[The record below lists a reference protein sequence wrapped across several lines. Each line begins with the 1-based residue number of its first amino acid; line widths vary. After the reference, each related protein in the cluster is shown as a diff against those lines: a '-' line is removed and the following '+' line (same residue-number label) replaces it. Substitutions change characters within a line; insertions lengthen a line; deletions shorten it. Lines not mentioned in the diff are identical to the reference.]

1 MAKII
6 IVDDDP
12 AMVAVLSE
20 VLREH
25 RHEVIP
31 AGSPEPAMQLVRE
44 MAPDLVL
51 ADVEMPEGKPL
62 GLKLLQQVKE
72 YNRSIPVVMITGQG
86 TKERAVQALRAGA
99 QDFIEKPFQIDELV
113 KRVDNALVQQKAVHA
128 LEENVELRRQL
139 QDKFRFDS
147 MIGTAPCM
155 ESVYRLIERVANTDS
170 TVLILGESGTG
181 KELVARA
188 LHYNSRRAAMP
199 FVAVNCS
206 ALPEH
211 LLESELFGHRKGAF
225 TGAAFDKVGLFQ
237 HADGG
242 TILLDEIG
250 SMAPSLQSKLL
261 RFLQDKE
268 LRRVGDTDTIKV
280 DLRVLASTNEP
291 LREKM
296 VEKTFREDLYYRIS
310 VIPVQLPPLR
320 ERTEDIPLLVTHFVQ
335 LICQRQGTTPPR
347 FSDEVMGALKCY
359 RWPGNVRELQNAV
372 ERATALCD
380 GGVVLVK
387 DLPERV
393 LEAVAAGGSV
403 PPRVDTQQSVI
414 QTSVAGRPTC
424 EPIVHPSLG
433 EQPSGSGEF
442 GARAAQWRHGFPPM
456 QLKEF
461 LHCQEVDYIEQVIQ
475 AVGGDK
481 EKAAEMLGIS
491 MATLYRKLAAP
502 SVDDQLAPTPS
513 EVEAEKIRPESVG
526 VQPPV

>member
-12 AMVAVLSE
+12 AMVSVLSE

-25 RHEVIP
+25 RHEVVP
-31 AGSPEPAMQLVRE
+31 ASSPEKALQLVKE
-44 MAPDLVL
+44 SSPDLVL
-51 ADVEMPEGKPL
+51 SDIEMPEGKPM
-62 GLKLLQQVKE
+62 GLKLLQQIKE
-72 YNRSIPVVMITGQG
+72 FNQSIPVVMITGQG

-113 KRVDNALVQQKAVHA
+113 KRIDNSLLQQKAVHA

-147 MIGTAPCM
+147 MIGSSPRM
-155 ESVYRLIERVANTDS
+155 EAVYRLIERVANTES

-225 TGAAFDKVGLFQ
+225 TGAAFDKMGLFQ

-242 TILLDEIG
+242 SILLDEIG

-261 RFLQDKE
+261 RFLQDRE
-268 LRRVGDTDTIKV
+268 LRRVGDTDTIRV
-280 DLRVLASTNEP
+280 DVRVLAATNEP
-291 LREKM
+291 LQQKM
-296 VEKTFREDLYYRIS
+296 VDKTFREDLFYRIS
-310 VIPVQLPPLR
+310 VIPVQLPALR
-320 ERTEDIPLLVTHFVQ
+320 ERTDDIPLLVNHFIEQ
-335 LICQRQGTTPPR
+335 ISKRQGTPAAR
-347 FSDEVMGALKCY
+347 ISDEIMSVMKAY

-372 ERATALCD
+372 ERAFALCD
-380 GGVVLVK
+380 GGVLVLK

-393 LEAVAAGGSV
+393 LEAVA
-403 PPRVDTQQSVI
+403 
-414 QTSVAGRPTC
+414 
-424 EPIVHPSLG
+424 
-433 EQPSGSGEF
+433 
-442 GARAAQWRHGFPPM
+442 
-456 QLKEF
+456 
-461 LHCQEVDYIEQVIQ
+461 
-475 AVGGDK
+475 
-481 EKAAEMLGIS
+481 GIS
-491 MATLYRKLAAP
+491 TTPQPTEPKQFVSAPVMPREVAEVVLDPMLA
-502 SVDDQLAPTPS
+502 
-513 EVEAEKIRPESVG
+513 
-526 VQPPV
+526 

>member
-31 AGSPEPAMQLVRE
+31 AGSPERALQLVKE
-44 MAPDLVL
+44 VAPDLVL

-72 YNRSIPVVMITGQG
+72 HNRSIPVVMITGQG

-139 QDKFRFDS
+139 QEKFRFDS
-147 MIGTAPCM
+147 MIGTTACM

-280 DLRVLASTNEP
+280 DVRVLASTNEP
-291 LREKM
+291 LQQKM
-296 VEKTFREDLYYRIS
+296 VDKLFREDLYYRIS

-320 ERTEDIPLLVTHFVQ
+320 ERAEDIPLLVAHFVQ
-335 LICQRQGTTPPR
+335 LNCQRQGAPPPS
-347 FSDEVMGALKCY
+347 FSDEVMGVLKCY

-380 GGVVLVK
+380 GGVVLLK

-393 LEAVAAGGSV
+393 LEAVAAGGTV
-403 PPRVDTQQSVI
+403 PSRADTQQSST
-414 QTSVAGRPTC
+414 QPLAAARPIC
-424 EPIVHPSLG
+424 EPIIDPSLAEKAAG
-433 EQPSGSGEF
+433 
-442 GARAAQWRHGFPPM
+442 AAQWSRGFSPM

-461 LHCQEVDYIEQVIQ
+461 LHRQEVDYIEQVIQ
-475 AVGGDK
+475 AAGGDK

-502 SVDDQLAPTPS
+502 STEDQ
-513 EVEAEKIRPESVG
+513 VEAEPAPIPASGKVHPDDVG

>member
-1 MAKII
+1 
-6 IVDDDP
+6 
-12 AMVAVLSE
+12 
-20 VLREH
+20 
-25 RHEVIP
+25 
-31 AGSPEPAMQLVRE
+31 
-44 MAPDLVL
+44 
-51 ADVEMPEGKPL
+51 
-62 GLKLLQQVKE
+62 
-72 YNRSIPVVMITGQG
+72 
-86 TKERAVQALRAGA
+86 
-99 QDFIEKPFQIDELV
+99 
-113 KRVDNALVQQKAVHA
+113 VQQKAVHA

-139 QDKFRFDS
+139 QEKFRFDS
-147 MIGTAPCM
+147 MIGTTACM

-280 DLRVLASTNEP
+280 DIRVLASTNEP
-291 LREKM
+291 LHEKM
-296 VEKTFREDLYYRIS
+296 LEKTFREDLYYRIS

-320 ERTEDIPLLVTHFVQ
+320 ERTEDVPLLVTHFAQ
-335 LICQRQGTTPPR
+335 QICQRQGTTPPR
-347 FSDEVMGALKCY
+347 FGEEVMGVLKRY
-359 RWPGNVRELQNAV
+359 HWPGNVRELQNAV
-372 ERATALCD
+372 ERAAALCD
-380 GGVVLVK
+380 GGEVLLK

-393 LEAVAAGGSV
+393 LEAEAGGG
-403 PPRVDTQQSVI
+403 PAPLRVGNLRSGVQSP
-414 QTSVAGRPTC
+414 VAGRPRY
-424 EPIVHPSLG
+424 EPMMDPALA
-433 EQPSGSGEF
+433 EKASG
-442 GARAAQWRHGFPPM
+442 AAQWWRGLPPM

-461 LHCQEVDYIEQVIQ
+461 LHRQEVEYIVQVIQ
-475 AVGGDK
+475 VLGGDK
-481 EKAAEMLGIS
+481 EKAAEVLGIS

-502 SVDDQLAPTPS
+502 SVDEPFDPEKMQEGVATPG
-513 EVEAEKIRPESVG
+513 G

>member
-12 AMVAVLSE
+12 AMVSVLSE

-25 RHEVIP
+25 RHEVVP
-31 AGSPEPAMQLVRE
+31 ASGPERAFQLVKE
-44 MAPDLVL
+44 QAPDLVL
-51 ADVEMPEGKPL
+51 ADIEMPEGKPL

-72 YNRSIPVVMITGQG
+72 YNRSIPMVMITGQA

-113 KRVDNALVQQKAVHA
+113 KRVDNALLQQKAVHA

-147 MIGTAPCM
+147 MIGTSPCM

-225 TGAAFDKVGLFQ
+225 TGAAFDKMGLFQ

-261 RFLQDKE
+261 RFLQDRE
-268 LRRVGDTDTIKV
+268 LRRVGDTDTIRV
-280 DLRVLASTNEP
+280 DVRVLAATNEP
-291 LREKM
+291 LQQKM
-296 VEKTFREDLYYRIS
+296 VDKTFREDLFYRIS
-310 VIPVQLPPLR
+310 VIPVQLPALR
-320 ERTEDIPLLVTHFVQ
+320 ERTDDIPLLVSHFIEQ
-335 LICQRQGTTPPR
+335 IAKRQGVPAPR
-347 FSDEVMGALKCY
+347 LSDEVMSVMKAY
-359 RWPGNVRELQNAV
+359 RWPGNVRELQNAI
-372 ERATALCD
+372 ERACALCD
-380 GGVVLVK
+380 NGVLVLK

-393 LEAVAAGGSV
+393 LEAVAGISVTPQPADSKPFVAPPVVAREASQAALDPMLAEKAAG
-403 PPRVDTQQSVI
+403 
-414 QTSVAGRPTC
+414 
-424 EPIVHPSLG
+424 
-433 EQPSGSGEF
+433 
-442 GARAAQWRHGFPPM
+442 AAQWSKGLPPM

-461 LHCQEVDYIEQVIQ
+461 LHRQEVEYIEQVIQ
-475 AVGGDK
+475 SAGGDK
-481 EKAAEMLGIS
+481 EKAAHMLGIS
-491 MATLYRKLAAP
+491 MATLYRKLA
-502 SVDDQLAPTPS
+502 SPTPEEGA
-513 EVEAEKIRPESVG
+513 EVEIQRPA
-526 VQPPV
+526 

>member
-25 RHEVIP
+25 RHDVIP
-31 AGSPEPAMQLVRE
+31 ASSPERALQLTRDE
-44 MAPDLVL
+44 SPDLVL

-62 GLKLLQQVKE
+62 GLKLLQQIKE
-72 YNRSIPVVMITGQG
+72 HNRSIPVVMITGQG

-139 QDKFRFDS
+139 QEKFRFDS
-147 MIGTAPCM
+147 MIGTTPRM
-155 ESVYRLIERVANTDS
+155 EAVYRLIERVANTDS

-280 DLRVLASTNEP
+280 DVRVLASTNEP
-291 LREKM
+291 LQQKM
-296 VEKTFREDLYYRIS
+296 IDKSFREDLYYRIS
-310 VIPVQLPPLR
+310 VIPVQLPALR
-320 ERTEDIPLLVTHFVQ
+320 ERTEDIPMLVTHFAQ
-335 LICQRQGTTPPR
+335 QISQRQGIPAPR
-347 FSDEVMGALKCY
+347 FSDEVMGVMKSY

-372 ERATALCD
+372 ERAIALCD
-380 GGVVLVK
+380 GGAVTLK

-393 LEAVAAGGSV
+393 LE
-403 PPRVDTQQSVI
+403 
-414 QTSVAGRPTC
+414 SVAG
-424 EPIVHPSLG
+424 VGAGAPSANPHG
-433 EQPSGSGEF
+433 VQPLVSALQMAPAVDPLLAEKAAG
-442 GARAAQWRHGFPPM
+442 AAQWSRGLPPM

-461 LHCQEVDYIEQVIQ
+461 LHRQEVDYIEQVIQ
-475 AVGGDK
+475 AAGGDK

-502 SVDDQLAPTPS
+502 SAEE
-513 EVEAEKIRPESVG
+513 EVEAPTG
-526 VQPPV
+526 VSGSTA

>member
-12 AMVAVLSE
+12 AMVSVLSE

-25 RHEVIP
+25 RHEVVP
-31 AGSPEPAMQLVRE
+31 ASSPERALQLVKE
-44 MAPDLVL
+44 QSPDLVL
-51 ADVEMPEGKPL
+51 ADIEMPEGKPL

-72 YNRSIPVVMITGQG
+72 YNRSIPMVMITGQA

-113 KRVDNALVQQKAVHA
+113 KRIDNALTQQKAVHA

-147 MIGTAPCM
+147 MIGSSPRM
-155 ESVYRLIERVANTDS
+155 ESVYRLIERVANTES

-225 TGAAFDKVGLFQ
+225 TGAAFDKLGLFQ

-261 RFLQDKE
+261 RFLQDRE

-280 DLRVLASTNEP
+280 DVRVLAATNEP
-291 LREKM
+291 LQEKM
-296 VEKTFREDLYYRIS
+296 VDKTFREDLYYRIS
-310 VIPVQLPPLR
+310 VIPVQLPALR
-320 ERTEDIPLLVTHFVQ
+320 ERTDDIPLLVSHFIEQ
-335 LICQRQGTTPPR
+335 ISKRQGAPPPR
-347 FSDEVMGALKCY
+347 VSDEMMSVMKAY

-372 ERATALCD
+372 ERAFALCD
-380 GGVVLVK
+380 NGVFLLK
-387 DLPERV
+387 DLPERM
-393 LEAVAAGGSV
+393 LETIAGVNGTAAIATSKSSV
-403 PPRVDTQQSVI
+403 SPSAMRTDMPEGVI
-414 QTSVAGRPTC
+414 DST
-424 EPIVHPSLG
+424 
-433 EQPSGSGEF
+433 
-442 GARAAQWRHGFPPM
+442 
-456 QLKEF
+456 
-461 LHCQEVDYIEQVIQ
+461 
-475 AVGGDK
+475 
-481 EKAAEMLGIS
+481 
-491 MATLYRKLAAP
+491 
-502 SVDDQLAPTPS
+502 
-513 EVEAEKIRPESVG
+513 
-526 VQPPV
+526 

>member
-6 IVDDDP
+6 VVDDDP
-12 AMVAVLSE
+12 AMVSVLSE

-31 AGSPEPAMQLVRE
+31 ASGPEKAFQLVKE
-44 MAPDLVL
+44 QSPDLVL
-51 ADVEMPEGKPL
+51 ADIEMPEGKPL
-62 GLKLLQQVKE
+62 GLKLLQEIKG
-72 YNRSIPVVMITGQG
+72 YNQSITTIMITGQAS
-86 TKERAVQALRAGA
+86 KERAVQALRAGA
-99 QDFIEKPFQIDELV
+99 HDFIEKPFQIDELI
-113 KRVDNALVQQKAVHA
+113 KRIDNALMQQKAVHA

-147 MIGTAPCM
+147 MIGTSARM
-155 ESVYRLIERVANTDS
+155 EAVYRLIERVANTDS
-170 TVLILGESGTG
+170 TILILGESGTG

-225 TGAAFDKVGLFQ
+225 TGAAFDKMGLFQ

-280 DLRVLASTNEP
+280 DVRVLAATNEP
-291 LREKM
+291 LQQKM
-296 VEKTFREDLYYRIS
+296 VDKAFREDLYYRLS

-320 ERTEDIPLLVTHFVQ
+320 DRVEDIPLLVNHFIHQ
-335 LICQRQGTTPPR
+335 FAKQQGVPSPSI
-347 FSDEVMGALKCY
+347 SDEVMSVMKVY
-359 RWPGNVRELQNAV
+359 RWPGNVRELQNAL
-372 ERATALCD
+372 ERACALCD
-380 GGVVLVK
+380 GGAVLLK

-393 LEAVAAGGSV
+393 LEAVAGVSATPQLIESPSAGVRSIGAREI
-403 PPRVDTQQSVI
+403 PESVI
-414 QTSVAGRPTC
+414 DPMLVEKAAG
-424 EPIVHPSLG
+424 
-433 EQPSGSGEF
+433 
-442 GARAAQWRHGFPPM
+442 AAAWSRGLAPM

-461 LHCQEVDYIEQVIQ
+461 LHRQEVDYIEQVIES
-475 AVGGDK
+475 AGGDK
-481 EKAAEMLGIS
+481 EKAAQMLGIS
-491 MATLYRKLAAP
+491 MATLYRKLA
-502 SVDDQLAPTPS
+502 TPS
-513 EVEAEKIRPESVG
+513 PEAEVEVAQR
-526 VQPPV
+526 QA

>member
-1 MAKII
+1 MAKILV
-6 IVDDDP
+6 VDDDP
-12 AMVAVLSE
+12 AMVSVLSE

-31 AGSPEPAMQLVRE
+31 ASSPDRAFQLVKE
-44 MAPDLVL
+44 QAPDLVL
-51 ADVEMPEGKPL
+51 ADIEMPEGKPQ

-72 YNRSIPVVMITGQG
+72 YNRSIPMVMITGQG

-99 QDFIEKPFQIDELV
+99 QDFIEKPFQIDELI

-139 QDKFRFDS
+139 QDKFRFDT
-147 MIGTAPCM
+147 MIGTSPRM
-155 ESVYRLIERVANTDS
+155 ESVYRLIERIANTES

-225 TGAAFDKVGLFQ
+225 TGAAFDKMGLFQ

-261 RFLQDKE
+261 RFLQDRE

-280 DLRVLASTNEP
+280 DVRVLASTNEP
-291 LREKM
+291 LQQKM
-296 VEKTFREDLYYRIS
+296 VDKTFREDLYYRIS

-320 ERTEDIPLLVTHFVQ
+320 DRTDDIPLLVSHFAQ
-335 LICQRQGTTPPR
+335 QISQRQKTPPPHI
-347 FSDEVMGALKCY
+347 SDEVMNVMKAY
-359 RWPGNVRELQNAV
+359 RWPGNVRELQNAI
-372 ERATALCD
+372 ERACALCD
-380 GGVVLVK
+380 GGAVLLK

-393 LEAVAAGGSV
+393 LEAVAGISAI
-403 PPRVDTQQSVI
+403 PQRVDSHSSVTQSMAAQDMPGPI
-414 QTSVAGRPTC
+414 IDPMLAEKAAG
-424 EPIVHPSLG
+424 
-433 EQPSGSGEF
+433 
-442 GARAAQWRHGFPPM
+442 AAQWSKGLPPV

-461 LHCQEVDYIEQVIQ
+461 LHRQEVDYIERVIQ
-475 AVGGDK
+475 AAGGDK
-481 EKAAEMLGIS
+481 EKAAQMLGIS
-491 MATLYRKLAAP
+491 MATLYRKLASP
-502 SVDDQLAPTPS
+502 SS
-513 EVEAEKIRPESVG
+513 EDEATVER
-526 VQPPV
+526 VQQQA

>member
-31 AGSPEPAMQLVRE
+31 ASSPERALQLTRDA
-44 MAPDLVL
+44 APDLVL

-62 GLKLLQQVKE
+62 GLRLLQQVKE
-72 YNRSIPVVMITGQG
+72 HNRSIPVIMITGQG

-128 LEENVELRRQL
+128 LEENVELHRQL
-139 QDKFRFDS
+139 QEKFRFDS
-147 MIGTAPCM
+147 MIGTTARM
-155 ESVYRLIERVANTDS
+155 ETVYRLIERVANTDS

-225 TGAAFDKVGLFQ
+225 TGAAFDKLGLFQ

-280 DLRVLASTNEP
+280 DVRVLAATNEP
-291 LREKM
+291 LQQKM
-296 VEKTFREDLYYRIS
+296 VDKSFREDLFYRIS

-320 ERTEDIPLLVTHFVQ
+320 ERAEDIPLLVAHFVQ
-335 LICQRQGTTPPR
+335 QISQRQGIVTAR
-347 FSDEVMGALKCY
+347 FSDEVMGVLKSY

-372 ERATALCD
+372 ERAIALCD
-380 GGVVLVK
+380 GGVVLLK

-393 LEAVAAGGSV
+393 LEAVAGVAAV
-403 PPRVDTQQSVI
+403 APRVDPQRYGPQPV
-414 QTSVAGRPTC
+414 VAAPGTGG
-424 EPIVHPSLG
+424 PIIDPLLAEKAAG
-433 EQPSGSGEF
+433 
-442 GARAAQWRHGFPPM
+442 AAQWSHGLPPI

-461 LHCQEVDYIEQVIQ
+461 LHRQEVDYIEQVIQ
-475 AVGGDK
+475 AAGGDK

-502 SVDDQLAPTPS
+502 CP
-513 EVEAEKIRPESVG
+513 EEMEAEK
-526 VQPPV
+526 VQPSV

>member
-12 AMVAVLSE
+12 AMVSVLSE

-25 RHEVIP
+25 RHDVVP
-31 AGSPEPAMQLVRE
+31 ASSPDRAFGLVKE
-44 MAPDLVL
+44 EGPDLVL
-51 ADVEMPEGKPL
+51 ADIEMPEGKPL

-72 YNRSIPVVMITGQG
+72 YNRSIPMIMITGQG

-99 QDFIEKPFQIDELV
+99 QDFIEKPFQIDELL
-113 KRVDNALVQQKAVHA
+113 RRIDNALIQQKAVHA

-139 QDKFRFDS
+139 QEKFRFDS
-147 MIGTAPCM
+147 MIGTSARM
-155 ESVYRLIERVANTDS
+155 EAVYRLIERVANTES

-225 TGAAFDKVGLFQ
+225 TGAAFDKMGLFQ

-280 DLRVLASTNEP
+280 DVRVLAATNEP
-291 LREKM
+291 LQEKM
-296 VEKTFREDLYYRIS
+296 VNKTFREDLYYRIS
-310 VIPVQLPPLR
+310 VIPVQLPALR
-320 ERTEDIPLLVTHFVQ
+320 ERPEDIPLLVNHFGQ
-335 LICQRQGTTPPR
+335 QISQRQGTAPPR
-347 FSDEVMGALKCY
+347 ISDEVMSVLKVY
-359 RWPGNVRELQNAV
+359 RWPGNVRELQNAI
-372 ERATALCD
+372 ERACALCD
-380 GGVVLVK
+380 GGVVTLK

-393 LEAVAAGGSV
+393 LEAVAGVSGV
-403 PPRVDTQQSVI
+403 PQRVDS
-414 QTSVAGRPTC
+414 
-424 EPIVHPSLG
+424 
-433 EQPSGSGEF
+433 QPSSPPTVATPELPGPMIDPMLAEKAAG
-442 GARAAQWRHGFPPM
+442 AAQWSKGLPPM

-461 LHCQEVDYIEQVIQ
+461 LHRQEVDYIEQVIE
-475 AVGGDK
+475 AAGGDK
-481 EKAAEMLGIS
+481 EKAAQLLGIS

-502 SVDDQLAPTPS
+502 SS
-513 EVEAEKIRPESVG
+513 EVVGAEAEKVEH
-526 VQPPV
+526 QA